1 MFESLIPTIAI
12 FILLDLENQLIGYL
26 LCIEFDQPW

>member
-1 MFESLIPTIAI
+1 MFESLIPTTTII
-12 FILLDLENQLIGYL
+12 ILLDKENQLIGYL